1 MMPFHRLRS
10 KSGRSPK
17 LLKSS
22 VTNSYQQIER
32 QFFAALLSF
41 ACNALKDRSG
51 RISAAADFQIARY
64 CVWIVD

>member
-1 MMPFHRLRS
+1 MMPFHRVRS
-10 KSGRSPK
+10 KSSRSPR

-41 ACNALKDRSG
+41 TCNALKDRSG
-51 RISAAADFQIARY
+51 RFSALHDFQSTKIHNTN
-64 CVWIVD
+64 